1 MSNFPFTQSEAAGI
15 LIREFSKDVDSGEL
29 VWHRDR
35 QDRKVLV
42 KKGEGWKL
50 QMENSLPV
58 DLKPGMTYEIPK
70 NTYHRVMKGTSNLI
84 VEIEEYD
91 R

>member
-1 MSNFPFTQSEAAGI
+1 MNNFPFTQSEVLGT
-15 LIREFSKDVDSGEL
+15 LIREFSKNVDSGEL

-58 DLKPGMTYEIPK
+58 DLRPGMVYEIPK
-70 NTYHRVMKGTSNLI
+70 NTYHRVMKGTSDLI